1 MFRRVIFLSL
11 TALLVLVIVW
21 TLVRPYQGRKPS
33 PQTTGEIVKHSK
45 PTAARVLRP
54 ADLKVT
60 LSEIELIDPEP
71 DSSSKQRKDH
81 RAKHCLVIQN
91 NGGVAYRNIMLE
103 LTYQDSRGKTTKTN
117 TRPLEETVAAG
128 QAVSIPEFVAESV
141 PARTASCIVSIRYAD
156 MESKR

>member
-1 MFRRVIFLSL
+1 
-11 TALLVLVIVW
+11 
-21 TLVRPYQGRKPS
+21 
-33 PQTTGEIVKHSK
+33 VKHSK
-45 PTAARVLRP
+45 PTPTRVLRP

-60 LSEIELIDPEP
+60 LSEIELIDP

-103 LTYQDSRGKTTKTN
+103 LAYQDSRGKTTKTN
-117 TRPLEETVAAG
+117 TRLLEETVAAG

>member
-45 PTAARVLRP
+45 PTPTRVLRP

-60 LSEIELIDPEP
+60 LSEIELIDP

-103 LTYQDSRGKTTKTN
+103 LAYQDSRGKTTKTN
-117 TRPLEETVAAG
+117 TRLLEETVAAG